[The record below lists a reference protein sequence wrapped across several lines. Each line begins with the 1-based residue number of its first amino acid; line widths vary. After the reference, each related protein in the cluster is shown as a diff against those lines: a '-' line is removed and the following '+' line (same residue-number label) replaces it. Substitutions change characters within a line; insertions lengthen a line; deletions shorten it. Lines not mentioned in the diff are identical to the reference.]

1 MLNKKDFL
9 VTSGAMRPAG
19 GRKHNPETD
28 IQNSV
33 RDLLR
38 ADGWFVIRHQQG
50 MGAHKGLSDLTALKD
65 GETIYVEIKTPKG
78 RLSEWQEIFKHDIEA
93 HGGRYIVCRSIEDIY
108 PVLTSIS
115 RLF

>member
-1 MLNKKDFL
+1 MQNKNFL
-9 VTSGAMRPAG
+9 FTSGNMRPGG
-19 GRKHNPETD
+19 GRSHNPETD

-38 ADGWFVIRHQQG
+38 ADGWLVIRHQQG

-78 RLSEWQEIFKHDIEA
+78 RLSEWQERFKHDVET
-93 HGGRYIVCRSIEDIY
+93 HGGKYIVCRCIDDIKPY
-108 PVLTSIS
+108 LTTVRS
-115 RLF
+115 LF